1 MADQF
6 PAPTKMALSPAAQAL
21 LHAGVMADRAM
32 RLVGGQG
39 LNGLVPP
46 AHPDD
51 FSDCIKELRLAVE
64 NYNNHILLMTSKHH
78 D

>member
-1 MADQF
+1 M
-6 PAPTKMALSPAAQAL
+6 TKPLSLDEAQVL

-39 LNGLVPP
+39 LNGPIPP

-51 FSDCIKELRLAVE
+51 FSDRIKELRFAVE
-64 NYNNHILLMTSKHH
+64 QYNNHILSMRSRHH
-78 D
+78 G